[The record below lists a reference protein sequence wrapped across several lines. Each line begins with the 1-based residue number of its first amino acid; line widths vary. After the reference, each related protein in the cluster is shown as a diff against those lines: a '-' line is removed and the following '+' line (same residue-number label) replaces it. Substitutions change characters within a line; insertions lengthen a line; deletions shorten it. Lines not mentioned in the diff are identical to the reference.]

1 MLVGVEHDDRVGQ
14 HVGGIHA
21 LEDTLCGGEEGG
33 YDEHKARHKWGLP
46 SPSPAQW
53 ACPAS
58 QWTCSPPLSSPPHL
72 VVVEVMVPEGVDDAV
87 DLLGLARQPEGLE
100 EEADGGV
107 ELDVAEVK
115 RLSVRVKSLGEGKC
129 GIWVEVWG

>member
-1 MLVGVEHDDRVGQ
+1 MMSTRQ
-14 HVGGIHA
+14 
-21 LEDTLCGGEEGG
+21 DTNGAC
-33 YDEHKARHKWGLP
+33 LP
-46 SPSPAQW
+46 
-53 ACPAS
+53 
-58 QWTCSPPLSSPPHL
+58 PPLPNGPALPPSGPALLPPPLPHL

-87 DLLGLARQPEGLE
+87 DLLSLARQAEGLE
-100 EEADGGV
+100 EQADGGV

>member
-1 MLVGVEHDDRVGQ
+1 MGPAFPLP
-14 HVGGIHA
+14 
-21 LEDTLCGGEEGG
+21 CPM
-33 YDEHKARHKWGLP
+33 GLP
-46 SPSPAQW
+46 CLPVGLVS
-53 ACPAS
+53 
-58 QWTCSPPLSSPPHL
+58 LLLIPHL

-87 DLLGLARQPEGLE
+87 DLLSLARQAEGLE
-100 EEADGGV
+100 EQADGGV